1 MDEVLTVMF
10 DGGARGNPGP
20 AGFGVVIRAS
30 DGTELVTF
38 GDYIGAATNNVA
50 EYKGLI
56 AGLDKALELRAR
68 RLHVLGDSEL
78 VIKQM
83 TGVYR
88 VKNAGL
94 KPLFEEASSLAAKF
108 ESVQFE
114 HIYREKNKVAD
125 TLYNRAIDRK
135 GAVHDVDD

>member
-1 MDEVLTVMF
+1 MDEVITVMF